1 MKYPFYFIL
10 VFLVFSSCN
19 AVKTLPNSSYESEK
33 YRSQETITKS
43 LFNSSGQTISEEN
56 IPLILNGNIELGDSL
71 KVAVFNYTKD
81 SNHNTYY
88 GYRDEEFLKN
98 QQSYVDA
105 LKSKIQSS
113 QKVNK
118 TILMPSIM
126 ADKNSSIVSL
136 RDISI
141 RLQANLLLVY
151 NIRSDTYYKYKT
163 FSANETKAFATVEI
177 FLMDTKT
184 GIIPFTTISTQESFG
199 QKTSK
204 ELTDSELREQTKSK
218 AVLKALEV
226 VGSELL
232 EFLNTSK

>member
-1 MKYPFYFIL
+1 MKYSLYISL
-10 VFLVFSSCN
+10 SFLIFSSCN
-19 AVKTLPNSSYESEK
+19 SVKTLPNSSYESEK
-33 YRSQETITKS
+33 HRSQETITKS
-43 LFNSSGQTISEEN
+43 LFDASGQTISEEN
-56 IPLILNGNIELGDSL
+56 IPLILNGKIELGDAL
-71 KVAVFNYTKD
+71 KVAIFNYTKD
-81 SNHNTYY
+81 ANHNSYY

-113 QKVNK
+113 QNINK

-126 ADKNSSIVSL
+126 ADENSSIGSL

-151 NIRSDTYYKYKT
+151 NIRSDTYYKYRT

-199 QKTSK
+199 KKTSK
-204 ELTDSELREQTKSK
+204 ELTDLELQEQTKSK

-232 EFLNTSK
+232 EFLNSKI